1 MSTVYEVRC
10 HETGD
15 DSDYL
20 IKCFNTREEAE
31 AYINQRNEAHPQD
44 ELYEHWY
51 VKSSRNNR

>member
-10 HETGD
+10 HETGV

-51 VKSSRNNR
+51 VKGSKK